1 RDHPHLPHSVPTRRS
16 SDLHRPSEAPY
27 DFVLAA
33 REEGN
38 NIVQAFHPRLASRRS
53 KSNAVLKDVVA
64 FANTNG
70 GTIFIGLDAK
80 PDSES
85 VGVANARQ
93 AAAQHRDELDRFLT
107 THP

>member
-80 PDSES
+80 PDSEI
-85 VGVANARQ
+85 
-93 AAAQHRDELDRFLT
+93 DRKSTRLNSSHVKT
-107 THP
+107 SYA